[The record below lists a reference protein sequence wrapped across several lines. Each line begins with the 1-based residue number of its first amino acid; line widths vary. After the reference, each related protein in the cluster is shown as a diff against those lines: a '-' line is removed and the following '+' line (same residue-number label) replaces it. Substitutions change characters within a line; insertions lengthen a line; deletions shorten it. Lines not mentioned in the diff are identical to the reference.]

1 MGRLKALLL
10 RMVFVRAERNRGVM
24 KKRVRIL
31 VVMAVLVAAWGLFPC
46 EAMAQSLRV
55 PDNEDVLRRTIDAES
70 PYYIDRL
77 LGKYIAGDEPM
88 SAEEMHYLYYG
99 YAYSEFYKPLEPI
112 AAEDKV
118 LSVVEEIMTEPTE
131 ERMRRL
137 VDAALEVM
145 ERDPFSPKN
154 LNFLAFAY
162 GSLGDS
168 VAERKCFDRLEAVLA
183 TIESSGSGEKESE
196 PMHVL
201 MFSHAADVLYAR
213 GLNIKSREVVSRTAE
228 YIYLTMKDDRG
239 NLGYYFDFSRIY
251 WVKSDQPAVRN
262 EKRGWKLNDMPLK

>member
-1 MGRLKALLL
+1 
-10 RMVFVRAERNRGVM
+10 MV
-24 KKRVRIL
+24 L
-31 VVMAVLVAAWGLFPC
+31 MAVLAAVLGVFPC
-46 EAMAQSLRV
+46 SVMAQSLRV
-55 PDNEDVLRRTIDAES
+55 PNNDDVLSRTIDADS
-70 PYYIDRL
+70 PYYIDHL
-77 LGKYIAGDEPM
+77 LSKYFAGDEPM

-112 AAEDKV
+112 PAEDKV
-118 LSVVEEIMTEPTE
+118 LAVVEEIMTEPTD

-137 VDAALEVM
+137 VDAAMEVM

-168 VAERKCFDRLEAVLA
+168 VNERKCFGRLEAVLA
-183 TIESSGSGEKESE
+183 TIEASGRGEKESE

-213 GLNIKSREVVSRTAE
+213 GLSIKSREVVSRTTE
-228 YIYLTMKDDRG
+228 YIYLPMKDERG

-251 WVKSDQPAVRN
+251 WVRSDEPVVQN

>member
-1 MGRLKALLL
+1 MH
-10 RMVFVRAERNRGVM
+10 
-24 KKRVRIL
+24 IL
-31 VVMAVLVAAWGLFPC
+31 SCVAMAVAVWMGIPQVAS
-46 EAMAQSLRV
+46 AQPLRV
-55 PDNEDVLRRTIDAES
+55 PDNEDILQRSINADS

-77 LGKYIAGDEPM
+77 LAKYLVGEEPM
-88 SAEEMHYLYYG
+88 TAEEMHYLYYG
-99 YAYSEFYKPLEPI
+99 YAYSADYKPLEPI
-112 AAEDKV
+112 PAEDRV
-118 LSVVEEIMTEPTE
+118 LAVVEEIMTEPTE

-137 VDAALEVM
+137 VDAAMEVM

-168 VAERKCFDRLEAVLA
+168 VNERRCFERLEAVIA
-183 TIESSGSGEKESE
+183 TIEASGTGEKESS

-213 GLNIKSREVVSRTAE
+213 GLDIKSREVVSRTTE
-228 YIYLTMKDDRG
+228 FIYLPMKDERG

-251 WVKSDQPAVRN
+251 WVKSDHQAETSEPR
-262 EKRGWKLNDMPLK
+262 RWRLNDMPLGN